1 MSRGSA
7 DGDPHWLIMRDA
19 DIWVHGTGRDA
30 DIWAHGTGRDA
41 DIWAHGTGRDADIWA
56 HGTGSIWAHG
66 YHHLGTWY
74 RQQQPNLLQ
83 ILTAGHLSALVA

>member
-56 HGTGSIWAHG
+56 HGTGSIWAHTIIWAR
-66 YHHLGTWY
+66 GTDNNS
-74 RQQQPNLLQ
+74 P
-83 ILTAGHLSALVA
+83 ICFKF